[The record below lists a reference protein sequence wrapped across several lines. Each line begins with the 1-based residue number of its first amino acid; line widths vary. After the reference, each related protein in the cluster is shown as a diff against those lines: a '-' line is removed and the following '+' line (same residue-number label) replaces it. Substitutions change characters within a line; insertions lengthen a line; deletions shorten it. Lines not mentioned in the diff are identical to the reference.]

1 MEILLLAALLGLI
14 PAAIAKGKGRSFG
27 LWWFYGAM
35 LFIIALPHALLMS
48 PNRDELDRRAVDEGN
63 KKCPYCAE
71 LIRREAV
78 VCRFCG
84 RDQPFATA

>member
-1 MEILLLAALLGLI
+1 MEVLILAALLGLI

-35 LFIIALPHALLMS
+35 LFIIALPHALLM
-48 PNRDELDRRAVDEGN
+48 NADRNELDRRAVDEGN

-84 RDQPFATA
+84 RDQPRPAA